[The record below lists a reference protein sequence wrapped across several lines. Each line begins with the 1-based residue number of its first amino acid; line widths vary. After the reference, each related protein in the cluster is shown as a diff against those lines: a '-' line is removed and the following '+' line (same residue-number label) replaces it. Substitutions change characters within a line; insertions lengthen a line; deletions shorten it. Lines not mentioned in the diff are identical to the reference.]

1 MKKNVIGLVVLAL
14 AMVSPVFAAPKGKAP
29 KMVAGRP
36 MVIDYQGQATGSEI
50 PAWVQAIADGSQKKV
65 RKALDIGENDAVFI
79 LSNKGND
86 LDFLKTW
93 TDQVDVRAEVA
104 SSIEQ
109 TVGQTVVSELDAK
122 EATKQTKERA
132 AKLYSSTMT
141 NLTLNGLTKEA
152 YYWIKTRTMKPG
164 VKKIKTE
171 ADYTDEYTYYVVY
184 SIKNSIYNLQLKKAL
199 DDVED
204 NDDQTVFLKSVLTE
218 KLTQTI
224 LMPEAT
230 NVDFGDSKLE
240 IFED

>member
-1 MKKNVIGLVVLAL
+1 MRKNLICSVVLGM
-14 AMVSPVFAAPKGKAP
+14 AMLVPAFAAPKGKAP

-50 PAWVQAIADGSQKKV
+50 PAWVQAITDGSQKKV
-65 RKALDIGENDAVFI
+65 RKSLDIGENDAIFI

-109 TVGQTVVSELDAK
+109 TIGQTVISELDAK
-122 EATKQTKERA
+122 EASKQTKERA

-141 NLTLNGLTKEA
+141 NITLNGLTKEA
-152 YYWIKTRTMKPG
+152 YYWIKTRTLKPG
-164 VKKIKTE
+164 VKKAKKET
-171 ADYTDEYTYYVVY
+171 DYTDEYTYYVVY
-184 SIKNSIYNLQLKKAL
+184 SIKQSVYNLQLKKAL

-224 LMPEAT
+224 LMPETT
-230 NVDFGDSKLE
+230 NVDFGDSDLE
-240 IFED
+240 ILED

>member
-1 MKKNVIGLVVLAL
+1 MNKNVIGLVVLAF
-14 AMVSPVFAAPKGKAP
+14 AMFSPAFAAKKGKAP

-50 PAWVQAIADGSQKKV
+50 PAWVQAITDGSQKKV
-65 RKALDIGENDAVFI
+65 RKALDIGAGDAIFI

-109 TVGQTVVSELDAK
+109 IVGQTVVSELEAK
-122 EATKQTKERA
+122 EASTQTKERV

-152 YYWIKTRTMKPG
+152 YYWIQTRTMKPG
-164 VKKIKTE
+164 VKKIKSE

-184 SIKNSIYNLQLKKAL
+184 SIKQSVYNLQLKKAL

-230 NVDFGDSKLE
+230 NVDFGDSDLE
-240 IFED
+240 ILED